1 MNNEEL
7 KELEKLSLRYASLEV
22 KANTIVDGL
31 QDYRL

>member
-22 KANTIVDGL
+22 KVNTMVDGL